1 MKVKRLVGL
10 LLLST
15 LLSACHLLQRKPVFM
30 QASSIKPPVAPPGL
44 SMRPAQELF
53 PVPELS
59 PKAQKKVHYGEDELP
74 PPQPLHLSQKDARDM
89 TQQAGAVIHWQLSL
103 GRDGNGFPV
112 LYVGGSGFDLTWDQ
126 LNQVLARA
134 QTPVKDRNRS
144 LALIYVTLPHQTS
157 SVQVRLSRSVDNWQI
172 ALQND
177 DETPADAA
185 ASRLLL
191 QRLQKLWPATTP

>member
-1 MKVKRLVGL
+1 MNFKRLTSV
-10 LLLST
+10 LLLSVA
-15 LLSACHLLQRKPVFM
+15 LSACHWFHRKPVFM
-30 QASSIKPPVAPPGL
+30 QAGSIKPPVAPPGL
-44 SMRPAQELF
+44 SMRPPQELF

-59 PKAQKKVHYGEDELP
+59 PQAQKTVHHGEAELP
-74 PPQPLHLSQKDARDM
+74 PPQPLQVSQKDAKAEA
-89 TQQAGAVIHWQLSL
+89 QQAGAVIHWQLSL

-126 LNQVLARA
+126 LNLALART
-134 QTPVKDRNRS
+134 QTPIKDRNRS

-177 DETPADAA
+177 DETPADAV
-185 ASRLLL
+185 ASRVLL
-191 QRLQKLWPATTP
+191 QRLQKVWPATTP